1 MESCYPFDFHLYN
14 NDVKITLGRIY
25 ISKKL
30 AKALIVKFLKR
41 ENIFVEVMEECLLAN
56 PNLKNVCDVLENM
69 TKGNQFMLK
78 DCLISSDRI
87 FTWSNARKH
96 HIGDRDFFW
105 YRTFLGKWRPEDIGS
120 KIIVVDEINLK

>member
-1 MESCYPFDFHLYN
+1 MENRYPFDFHLYSN
-14 NDVKITLGRIY
+14 EVKITPGKIY

-41 ENIFVEVMEECLLAN
+41 ENIFVEVMEECLLAH

-78 DCLISSDRI
+78 DCLIFSDRT
-87 FTWSNARKH
+87 FSWPNARKH
-96 HIGDRDFFW
+96 HIGDIDLFW
-105 YRTFLGKWRPEDIGS
+105 YRTFFRKWRLETIGC
-120 KIIVVDEINLK
+120 KLIVVDGINLK